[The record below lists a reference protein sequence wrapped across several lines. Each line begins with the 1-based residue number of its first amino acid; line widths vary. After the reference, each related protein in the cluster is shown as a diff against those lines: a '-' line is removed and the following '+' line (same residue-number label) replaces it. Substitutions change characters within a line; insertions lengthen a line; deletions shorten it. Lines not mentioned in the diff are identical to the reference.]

1 MMHQT
6 WWTQRSQAVKDEISK
21 SFVRNKK
28 VEKKRKRKRKKKG
41 KNVN

>member
-6 WWTQRSQAVKDEISK
+6 WWTQRSQAVEDEISK

-28 VEKKRKRKRKKKG
+28 VEKKKEKEKKG